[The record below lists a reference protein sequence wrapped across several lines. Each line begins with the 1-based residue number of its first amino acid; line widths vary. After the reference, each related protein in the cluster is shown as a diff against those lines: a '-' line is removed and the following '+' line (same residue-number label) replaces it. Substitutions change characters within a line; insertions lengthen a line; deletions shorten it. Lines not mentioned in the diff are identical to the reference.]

1 MEPTNCEFSLLVRTR
16 GHVYVDLL
24 RRSITWMFHED
35 FQHEPFILDIHCGSL
50 EEYLNFTCTKRRG
63 TRPPLMTLPNKASP
77 WGSED
82 WSPSCTCYDMVWL
95 LLLFFNLL
103 VPGASYVRNT
113 RVLLIRDKSFSLIQA
128 CLCFVFVFASVCEY
142 LAFSSVSTWFAG
154 MSPASVVLIEEE
166 APALLQMKQV
176 LMQSPSG
183 TTETPLN
190 WSALFTMLMLMLLVI
205 GKEGWKQTRPV

>member
-1 MEPTNCEFSLLVRTR
+1 MKIFNMNPLFWISTVAVWKNIWISHAPNEGGQGLHWWPCL
-16 GHVYVDLL
+16 
-24 RRSITWMFHED
+24 
-35 FQHEPFILDIHCGSL
+35 
-50 EEYLNFTCTKRRG
+50 TK
-63 TRPPLMTLPNKASP
+63 
-77 WGSED
+77 
-82 WSPSCTCYDMVWL
+82 
-95 LLLFFNLL
+95 L
-103 VPGASYVRNT
+103 VPGEAKTDHLRAPAMTWCGCFSCSSSCWCLVPHMYGIL

-154 MSPASVVLIEEE
+154 MSLASVVLIEEE

-190 WSALFTMLMLMLLVI
+190 WSTLFTMLMLMLLVI